1 MMALLMMGSI
11 INYLTRSSLSVAAP
25 TLLQELHISARE
37 YSWIVA
43 AFQGTIM
50 LQPLCYT
57 SPVYPGASSI
67 LVPPAPKLLETRRTL
82 EPRPTIMARGLSR
95 PSAPQS
101 RTAMRINTVILGCHR
116 GCRELNLP
124 GNECHTLKQ
133 ANDG

>member
-11 INYLTRSSLSVAAP
+11 IYYLTRSSLSVAAP

-82 EPRPTIMARGLSR
+82 EPLGQRSWRAAGRGLR
-95 PSAPQS
+95 
-101 RTAMRINTVILGCHR
+101 H
-116 GCRELNLP
+116 
-124 GNECHTLKQ
+124 LKADPRCGSTQ
-133 ANDG
+133 